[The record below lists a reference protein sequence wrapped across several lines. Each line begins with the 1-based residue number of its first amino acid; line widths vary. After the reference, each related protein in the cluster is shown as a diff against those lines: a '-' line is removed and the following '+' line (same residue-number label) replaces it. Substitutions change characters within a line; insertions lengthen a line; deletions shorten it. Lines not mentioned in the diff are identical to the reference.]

1 MNWWRWL
8 LRSGGGTMWNF
19 VKRKDDDC
27 NRFRDSLEEV
37 ASGGPSREMLEHSAS
52 CEDCAAAAE
61 ELLESRELLRA
72 LPRESAGRLPWFAPR
87 VMAAIAAREAEL
99 RQSLDA
105 WTVIPKLAR
114 RLTWISALAL
124 VLASA
129 WFLQRPAVPSRPAT
143 DITGEPVQNGA
154 PLTNDDVLMSLAEQG
169 S

>member
-1 MNWWRWL
+1 
-8 LRSGGGTMWNF
+8 MWDLVKRKF
-19 VKRKDDDC
+19 VKREDNDC
-27 NRFRDSLEEV
+27 SRFQDSLEEV
-37 ASGGPSREMLEHSAS
+37 ASGGASREMLEHSAS

-72 LPRESAGRLPWFAPR
+72 LPRESAARMPWFAPR

-105 WTVIPKLAR
+105 WSVIPKLAL

-129 WFLQRPAVPSRPAT
+129 WFLQRPTVPSKPAAT
-143 DITGEPVQNGA
+143 DITGEPMQNAA
-154 PLTNDDVLMSLAEQG
+154 PLTNDDVLVSLAEKA